1 MRRRLTGRALAL
13 ALAVVLLPLSS
24 ARSTTVEELSAADLV
39 ARSELIVWGDVVSV
53 RSGWDDRH
61 TRIFTQVEVTSR
73 EGLKGP
79 PGATGLVTLRLP
91 GGEVDGLVSVIHGMP
106 QFRQGEEV
114 VLHLTERHPRS
125 AVRLPVGLGQ
135 GVHRVLRPAN
145 GPVMAARDTRELHLV
160 RPGVSGGQPG
170 ASSEVELETL
180 LRSIRDEVARQGAG
194 GPR

>member
-1 MRRRLTGRALAL
+1 MRRRLTGRAFML

-24 ARSTTVEELSAADLV
+24 ARSTTVEELTSAELV

-53 RSGWDDRH
+53 RSGWDDRR

-73 EGLKGP
+73 EALKGDV
-79 PGATGLVTLRLP
+79 TRVTLKLP
-91 GGEVDGLVSVIHGMP
+91 GGEADGLVSVIHGMP
-106 QFRQGEEV
+106 QFREGEEV
-114 VLHLTERHPRS
+114 VVHLSGRHPRS
-125 AVRLPVGLGQ
+125 GVRVPIGLGQ
-135 GVHRVLRPAN
+135 GVHRVLRPAS

-160 RPGVSGGQPG
+160 RPGVAGGQPG
-170 ASSEVELETL
+170 TTSEVELETL